1 MTAKQNKQENQIK
14 AIQHSAI
21 WSKGKKKNF
30 GEEGGGGVSAQK
42 YQNIIK

>member
-1 MTAKQNKQENQIK
+1 MTAMKQNKQENQIK
-14 AIQHSAI
+14 AIQHLV
-21 WSKGKKKNF
+21 KREKNNF